1 MARKVKPRTDSDA
14 GKVLSAMRLVRWH
27 QTPVLHRETLLE
39 HHGMTAQILLLIDP
53 MPRAALLAVAVT
65 HDIGEAKTGDI
76 ASPVKDNLGIRHTL
90 DRVEAT
96 ANPFSGC
103 RYKLSKDEQ
112 ILLHI
117 VDTMA
122 RAAYLLFEVSMG
134 NSLVKPKLEK
144 AIADSTALIESS
156 IHKKKAMKVL
166 AEILEYFPLKY
177 AQEAI

>member
-1 MARKVKPRTDSDA
+1 MARKVKPHTESDA
-14 GKVLSAMRLVRWH
+14 SKVLSAMRLVRWH

-76 ASPVKDNLGIRHTL
+76 ASPVKDSLGIRYIL
-90 DRVEAT
+90 DGVEAT

-103 RYKLSKDEQ
+103 VYKLSKDEK

-134 NSLVKPKLEK
+134 NTLVLPKLEK
-144 AIADSTALIESS
+144 AIKDAVALIEGS
-156 IHKKKAMKVL
+156 IHKKKAVKVL
-166 AEILEYFPLKY
+166 AEILDYFPLKY